1 MAKLTVTSTKPK
13 NDVSGGTLAI
23 ALEGCEVRCEGKFK
37 LCNGGYRRLGKRV
50 LTLAGGGGDRCHRRR
65 LYDHSGLSPTRRIQR
80 RPMPVGATEGEFA
93 VSKSINLWV
102 SNITLTTL
110 TRRRGGGHS

>member
-37 LCNGGYRRLGKRV
+37 LCN
-50 LTLAGGGGDRCHRRR
+50 
-65 LYDHSGLSPTRRIQR
+65 
-80 RPMPVGATEGEFA
+80 
-93 VSKSINLWV
+93 
-102 SNITLTTL
+102 
-110 TRRRGGGHS
+110 